1 MLPWIF
7 VVLLALNLALFLWGY
22 RNEHLREPPLPPVP
36 AGQFE
41 IRLLSEVEGQKAA
54 LGDDERP
61 PRETDTTPDLPSA
74 TDLPT
79 AVAPLS
85 GAEEQAPADDLIEP
99 GSTRDETW
107 VEREL
112 IGDTEAEAPPEDWP
126 PSSRDAEPYAEP
138 TPADEG
144 AEGPSGDPEQAPA
157 VHVEPAGDATPEL
170 PPPPTLDERPEP
182 PPRDIP
188 PFPELPIQQPRTPG
202 GVSAGIDSTV

>member
-22 RNEHLREPPLPPVP
+22 RNEHLREAPLPPVP

-41 IRLLSEVEGQKAA
+41 IRLLSEVEGERPAP
-54 LGDDERP
+54 GDDERP
-61 PRETDTTPDLPSA
+61 PQETGTAPDLPSA
-74 TDLPT
+74 GDPPT
-79 AVAPLS
+79 AAAPVS
-85 GAEEQAPADDLIEP
+85 GAEEHAPADDLIEP
-99 GSTRDETW
+99 GSTGEETW

-112 IGDTEAEAPPEDWP
+112 IGDTEAEAPPEDRP
-126 PSSRDAEPYAEP
+126 ASSLDAEPYAEP
-138 TPADEG
+138 TPAVEG
-144 AEGPSGDPEQAPA
+144 TEGPAGEPEQAPA
-157 VHVEPAGDATPEL
+157 VDLEPAGDATPEP

-202 GVSAGIDSTV
+202 GVSASIESTA